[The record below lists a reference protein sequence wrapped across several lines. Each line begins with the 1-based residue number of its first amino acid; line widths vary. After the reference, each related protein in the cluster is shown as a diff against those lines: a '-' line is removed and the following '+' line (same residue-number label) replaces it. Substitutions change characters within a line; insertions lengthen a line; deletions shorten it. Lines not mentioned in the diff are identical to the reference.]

1 MEIRTIA
8 SFLDYHE
15 KIRQR
20 TDRLVAL
27 VPPDQLDW
35 RCRPGSFSLGD
46 TIRHLAAIERYLYAE
61 VAAGRPSAYAGC
73 GRDLADGPAEV
84 RHYYQ
89 RLRAESA
96 VIFSSLTDSDLQQKR
111 RTLGNAQITLWKW
124 LRALLEHEIHHRG
137 QLYVYLGLLGV
148 PAPALFG
155 LTSEEV
161 VRQGTEGGQTSS
173 NM

>member
-8 SFLDYHE
+8 SFLDYHG

-27 VPPDQLDW
+27 LPPDQLDW
-35 RCRPGSFSLGD
+35 RCRPGSLTLGD
-46 TIRHLAAIERYLYAE
+46 TVRHLAAIERYLYAE
-61 VAAGRPSAYAGC
+61 VAAGRPSAYAGW
-73 GRDLADGPAEV
+73 GRELAAGPAEV
-84 RHYYQ
+84 LHYYH

-96 VIFSSLTDSDLQQKR
+96 AILGSLTDSELQQKR
-111 RTLGNAQITLWKW
+111 LMPGNAPITLWKW

-148 PAPALFG
+148 PTPPLFG

-161 VRQGTEGGQTSS
+161 ASQSCRG
-173 NM
+173 

>member
-8 SFLDYHE
+8 SFLDYHG

-20 TDRLVAL
+20 TDRVVAL
-27 VPPDQLDW
+27 VPPDHVEW
-35 RCRPGSFSLGD
+35 RPRPGSFSLGD
-46 TIRHLAAIERYLYAE
+46 TVRHLAAIERYLYAE

-73 GRDLADGPAEV
+73 GRNLADGPAEV
-84 RHYYQ
+84 LRYYQ

-96 VIFSSLTDSDLQQKR
+96 AIFSSLSDSDLQQKR
-111 RTLGNAQITLWKW
+111 YPPGNGQITLWKW

-137 QLYVYLGLLGV
+137 QLYVYLGLVDV
-148 PAPALFG
+148 PTPPLFG

-161 VRQGTEGGQTSS
+161 MGMSIADS
-173 NM
+173 

>member
-8 SFLDYHE
+8 SFLDYHG

-20 TDRLVAL
+20 TDRVVAL

-73 GRDLADGPAEV
+73 GRDLAAGFPEV
-84 RHYYQ
+84 LQYYQ
-89 RLRAESA
+89 MLRAESA
-96 VIFSSLTDSDLQQKR
+96 AIFSSLTDSDLEQKLR
-111 RTLGNAQITLWKW
+111 PPGNGQIALWKW

-137 QLYVYLGLLGV
+137 QLYVYLGLVGV
-148 PAPALFG
+148 LTPPLFG

-161 VRQGTEGGQTSS
+161 IELSS
-173 NM
+173 AGC